1 MKILLTGATGLLGSN
16 LVRKLART
24 GFEVRAMVRESSDL
38 SLLKNT
44 GTEIVTGNLL
54 NPRDIRRALQTCQI
68 VIHAAAHA
76 AQWPTGYEHYRKTNV
91 EATRLLLQ
99 ESRNAGEERF
109 IYVGSANAFGP
120 GTKTRPGDENTT
132 FTARQYLSGY
142 MRSKH
147 EAQLLVT
154 DFANDYG
161 FPALTVNPTFM
172 LGKFD
177 MKPGSGQLIR
187 MALNKLFMPCPS
199 GGKNFIHV
207 EDVAAGI
214 IQAIK
219 LGKPGESYLLGHKN
233 LSYREFFE
241 KMKALCGYPRH
252 LILVPRPLIKVAG
265 QAGSFYEKMSGKAV
279 PLNAVNANL
288 LSGNNYYSA
297 QKAVRALGLP
307 QTPIEQAIADAIAW
321 FQKR

>member
-1 MKILLTGATGLLGSN
+1 MKILLTGSTGLLGSN
-16 LVRKLART
+16 LVRKLAQA
-24 GFEVRAMVRESSDL
+24 GYEVRAIVRESSDL

-44 GTEIVTGNLL
+44 DTEIVTGNLF
-54 NPRDIRRALQTCQI
+54 NTRDIRRALQTCRI

-76 AQWPTGYEHYRKTNV
+76 VQWPTGYEHYRQTNV

-99 ESRNAGEERF
+99 ESKNAGKERF

-120 GTKTRPGDENTT
+120 GTRKDPGTENTP
-132 FTARQYLSGY
+132 FTANQFLSGY
-142 MRSKH
+142 MRSKY

-154 DFANDYG
+154 DFAQDYG
-161 FPALTVNPTFM
+161 FPAVTVNPTFM

-177 MKPGSGQLIR
+177 LKPGSGQLIR
-187 MALNKLFMPCPS
+187 TAMNKLFMPCPS

-219 LGKPGESYLLGHKN
+219 LGKPGESYLLGHEN

-241 KMKALCGYPRH
+241 KMKAVCGYPRH
-252 LILVPRPLIKVAG
+252 LIPVPRPLIKVAG
-265 QAGSFYEKMSGKAV
+265 QAGSFCEKISGKAV

-288 LSGNNYYSA
+288 LSGGNYYSA
-297 QKAVRALGLP
+297 QKAIRELGLP
-307 QTPIEQAIADAIAW
+307 QTPIEQAIADAVEW